1 MIKLFKYMKKI
12 SLIWYIV
19 LVPLSAMASTAFAMS
34 LQPVIDQGMSGD
46 KIAFAWASA
55 WAVLCVILDC
65 VAAYL
70 ENVQRVKLVNEAT
83 RQLRLHYFKEFFQQ
97 PVWQFAGEDSAYY
110 LTKLTTDT
118 ETVATKY
125 CEGIL
130 RIYKAVWSLVIS
142 IAAIAFTRWELA
154 AYVCIFSF
162 LSVNLPKLFQKE
174 ATSAEQDY
182 LDSSNAHVAKAQES
196 IRNYLLIRLHDLF
209 ASQVR
214 EYDASAA
221 DVEKKNTA
229 RQKKYFSMDMTAG
242 GISSLSFVLIIV
254 FAMLL
259 VMQGKLSV
267 GYTMSVS
274 QLLGGIM
281 FPFEVL
287 PGYLLAY
294 RAGRDI
300 YRANE
305 EKLSSGTIRE
315 AQQAKELRLDSDN
328 STLRVE
334 RLSFAYQESAPLLKE
349 ITISLDMKRKYALVG
364 ASGSG
369 KSTLSKLMMG
379 FLLPAGGNI
388 FINGT
393 ELEKIDKR
401 TLYRQVS
408 YQSQNV
414 TFFHDTIRN
423 NICPGGNLSEQE
435 TAQVIK
441 AACLESFLEALP
453 EHEETVIEEDGKNIS
468 GGEAQR
474 IGFARSLAKRPR
486 FMIFDEIAASL
497 DNQTAR
503 EIEKAILTLPD
514 VGMLMITHRIF
525 EENMRQYDKIFVLK
539 EGKISEEGTW
549 EELMERNGDLYTMA
563 YASGRNHLPT

>member
-1 MIKLFKYMKKI
+1 M
-12 SLIWYIV
+12 
-19 LVPLSAMASTAFAMS
+19 
-34 LQPVIDQGMSGD
+34 
-46 KIAFAWASA
+46 
-55 WAVLCVILDC
+55 
-65 VAAYL
+65 
-70 ENVQRVKLVNEAT
+70 
-83 RQLRLHYFKEFFQQ
+83 
-97 PVWQFAGEDSAYY
+97 
-110 LTKLTTDT
+110 
-118 ETVATKY
+118 
-125 CEGIL
+125 
-130 RIYKAVWSLVIS
+130 
-142 IAAIAFTRWELA
+142 
-154 AYVCIFSF
+154 
-162 LSVNLPKLFQKE
+162 
-174 ATSAEQDY
+174 
-182 LDSSNAHVAKAQES
+182 
-196 IRNYLLIRLHDLF
+196 
-209 ASQVR
+209 
-214 EYDASAA
+214 
-221 DVEKKNTA
+221 
-229 RQKKYFSMDMTAG
+229 
-242 GISSLSFVLIIV
+242 SFVLIIV